1 MYVSPRLPKADKDER
16 SFTGL
21 SGNSRKVIV
30 STEDEVISHFYFGR
44 VPGRCFLF
52 QSLSPV
58 LDLLHPLQLSL
69 AGVGLP
75 ALSPFSHVADR
86 KGVARASSSLSLT
99 RVPQHVGKREDIAVR
114 PHAGLPFMAEF
125 TSDEVNH

>member
-75 ALSPFSHVADR
+75 ALSPFSHVA
-86 KGVARASSSLSLT
+86 ASLSLT